1 MKLSETTEVLTQLEE
16 IEKAGTL
23 DNYKDEGSEIDDKE
37 DLENQMLYDGQV
49 ALDFISTNQKQIQQ
63 STIKHNKMF
72 EDVVLVLIILSSIM
86 LAVDNPIFD
95 PNKPLM
101 VVLKYIDI
109 VFTLLFTIEASIKVI
124 ANGCIKNNLGPVKPY
139 LSSSWN

>member
-49 ALDFISTNQKQIQQ
+49 ALDFISTNQKQIQ
-63 STIKHNKMF
+63 
-72 EDVVLVLIILSSIM
+72 
-86 LAVDNPIFD
+86 
-95 PNKPLM
+95 
-101 VVLKYIDI
+101 
-109 VFTLLFTIEASIKVI
+109 
-124 ANGCIKNNLGPVKPY
+124 
-139 LSSSWN
+139 